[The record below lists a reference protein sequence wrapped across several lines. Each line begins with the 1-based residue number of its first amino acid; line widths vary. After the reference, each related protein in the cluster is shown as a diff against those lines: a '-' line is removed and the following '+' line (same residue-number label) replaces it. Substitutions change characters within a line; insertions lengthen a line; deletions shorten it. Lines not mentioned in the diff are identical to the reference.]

1 MFSGQDNMTTQQIP
15 EDYVDLDKE
24 IKEEISNWI
33 KSLDDEEIKEMLA
46 KLELKI
52 DELTSVNADRLFKR
66 LQGKTPQDDY
76 ATAATPE
83 TEPAVNKKHDIELH
97 DILTKSKLSQN
108 AIKEIIARQPEKYF
122 DQSDISTIG
131 TPKHESSPNKMS
143 FTYCQTNTV
152 PHVLANGTTLQVTE
166 ELAKILKDLQTES
179 DLTQAYAERVEKE
192 NMENCEKIKQLEAQM
207 SELIS
212 STRIGPGRER
222 QINFRDTF
230 DARYITPI
238 AKNHIQTGQQLRNRN
253 TYTAPLNESTRP
265 APPSANTQTVPPNVS
280 ANTLSRTTSSQLD
293 IGRIVR
299 NWNLKYSGEPG
310 SSIEEF
316 LERVHECRRLTQLT
330 DNDLLNAM
338 SELLTGSARLWARQ
352 TQQEWTSWQ
361 EFCSA
366 ARACFGVDRKFQQA
380 LIKEAQRRTQGDLE
394 PVRSYI
400 FALITIMS
408 KFEDQWPLEMQLDLL
423 HTNMRPDLQMQV
435 RRSSI
440 TSVGQLLER
449 AREAEGIELAR
460 RVYQKPPPKE
470 TCVMPELACPAEW
483 REDTKATSFNSS
495 TAYTSPVH
503 VSAIES
509 CEKSPNLQS
518 ILEKLSEEL
527 KTLSTKVAKIDA
539 EQAARKSS
547 MNNRQSSGKHNNG
560 SQERKPK
567 SDKNKDKTP
576 GPTQKYSCW
585 KCSWPGYTKKTC
597 PECAGNENGSQ

>member
-1 MFSGQDNMTTQQIP
+1 
-15 EDYVDLDKE
+15 
-24 IKEEISNWI
+24 
-33 KSLDDEEIKEMLA
+33 
-46 KLELKI
+46 
-52 DELTSVNADRLFKR
+52 
-66 LQGKTPQDDY
+66 
-76 ATAATPE
+76 
-83 TEPAVNKKHDIELH
+83 
-97 DILTKSKLSQN
+97 
-108 AIKEIIARQPEKYF
+108 
-122 DQSDISTIG
+122 
-131 TPKHESSPNKMS
+131 MS

-152 PHVLANGTTLQVTE
+152 PHVIANGTTLQVTE

-238 AKNHIQTGQQLRNRN
+238 VKNHIQTGQQLRNRN
-253 TYTAPLNESTRP
+253 TYTAPLNESTTP

-280 ANTLSRTTSSQLD
+280 ANTLSRTTSSQLE

-352 TQQEWTSWQ
+352 TQHEWTSWQ

-366 ARACFGVDRKFQQA
+366 ARACFGVDRKFQQV
-380 LIKEAQRRTQGDLE
+380 LIKEAQRRIQGDLE

-400 FALITIMS
+400 FALLTIMS

-440 TSVGQLLER
+440 TSIGQLLER

-470 TCVMPELACPAEW
+470 TCVMPELASPNKDENLLDEATCVEPSNPPHAEPVNLQTNQDIPAQVEEVNQHQKGNKAAQVEANNWQLVRHQRNDDDNLSNIDDVGVNLDNAQIQQIAGLSTIDEWGLLEKRIMKCEQRHRELVSLEIDTEEWLRDFVNRRGEQGRELAGNFPQRYEDLRETQEEAAKYFNDLQERRIAHEAALQERRAAERELRAYQEETMRTSQELSRRLYEATEKLKNCTVGKGKKPQRKAEQQMTHQPTKQCPICGIKYVARGRDCPA
-483 REDTKATSFNSS
+483 
-495 TAYTSPVH
+495 
-503 VSAIES
+503 
-509 CEKSPNLQS
+509 
-518 ILEKLSEEL
+518 
-527 KTLSTKVAKIDA
+527 VAFHH
-539 EQAARKSS
+539 RF
-547 MNNRQSSGKHNNG
+547 
-560 SQERKPK
+560 
-567 SDKNKDKTP
+567 
-576 GPTQKYSCW
+576 
-585 KCSWPGYTKKTC
+585 KK
-597 PECAGNENGSQ
+597 Q

>member
-1 MFSGQDNMTTQQIP
+1 
-15 EDYVDLDKE
+15 
-24 IKEEISNWI
+24 
-33 KSLDDEEIKEMLA
+33 
-46 KLELKI
+46 
-52 DELTSVNADRLFKR
+52 
-66 LQGKTPQDDY
+66 
-76 ATAATPE
+76 
-83 TEPAVNKKHDIELH
+83 
-97 DILTKSKLSQN
+97 
-108 AIKEIIARQPEKYF
+108 
-122 DQSDISTIG
+122 
-131 TPKHESSPNKMS
+131 
-143 FTYCQTNTV
+143 
-152 PHVLANGTTLQVTE
+152 
-166 ELAKILKDLQTES
+166 
-179 DLTQAYAERVEKE
+179 
-192 NMENCEKIKQLEAQM
+192 M

-230 DARYITPI
+230 DARYIMPI

-253 TYTAPLNESTRP
+253 TYTAPLNESTTP

-299 NWNLKYSGEPG
+299 NCNLKYSGEPG

-316 LERVHECRRLTQLT
+316 LERVYECRRLTQLT
-330 DNDLLNAM
+330 DNDLLNSM

-352 TQQEWTSWQ
+352 TQHEWTSWQ

-380 LIKEAQRRTQGDLE
+380 LIKEAQRRTQADLE

-400 FALITIMS
+400 FALLTIMS

-440 TSVGQLLER
+440 TSVGQFLER
-449 AREAEGIELAR
+449 TREAEGIELAR

-470 TCVMPELACPAEW
+470 TCLMPELACPAEW
-483 REDTKATSFNSS
+483 REDKKAASFNSS
-495 TAYTSPVH
+495 TAHTSPVQ
-503 VSAIES
+503 VSAVES
-509 CEKSPNLQS
+509 CKKSPNLQS

-527 KTLSTKVAKIDA
+527 KILSAKVAKLDTEKTACIN
-539 EQAARKSS
+539 SS
-547 MNNRQSSGKHNNG
+547 NGKHNNRP
-560 SQERKPK
+560 QERKPK
-567 SDKNKDKTP
+567 SDKNKDKP
-576 GPTQKYSCW
+576 AGPTPRFSCW

-597 PECAGNENGSQ
+597 PEYAGNESGGQ

>member
-1 MFSGQDNMTTQQIP
+1 
-15 EDYVDLDKE
+15 
-24 IKEEISNWI
+24 
-33 KSLDDEEIKEMLA
+33 
-46 KLELKI
+46 
-52 DELTSVNADRLFKR
+52 
-66 LQGKTPQDDY
+66 
-76 ATAATPE
+76 
-83 TEPAVNKKHDIELH
+83 
-97 DILTKSKLSQN
+97 
-108 AIKEIIARQPEKYF
+108 
-122 DQSDISTIG
+122 
-131 TPKHESSPNKMS
+131 
-143 FTYCQTNTV
+143 
-152 PHVLANGTTLQVTE
+152 
-166 ELAKILKDLQTES
+166 
-179 DLTQAYAERVEKE
+179 
-192 NMENCEKIKQLEAQM
+192 MENCEKIKQLEAQM

-253 TYTAPLNESTRP
+253 TYTAPLNESTTP

-299 NWNLKYSGEPG
+299 NWNVKYSGEPG

-352 TQQEWTSWQ
+352 TQHEWTSWQ

-400 FALITIMS
+400 FALLTIMS

-470 TCVMPELACPAEW
+470 TCVMPAEW